1 MNCPN
6 CESEDVI
13 LFLNKVWSMSEGKVY
28 KCNQCDLTFINP
40 IMSIQEEHEFYKN
53 YTSHVKERG
62 AIIRNSVEEFHE
74 KSKNNAKERF
84 NRLKQYFLNKK
95 VLEVGSST
103 GAFLSLI
110 DTCDTYACELSHDN
124 LNYSKQFI
132 TGKAYTSL
140 DNVDVDKFDVIC
152 MFHVFEHIRDPIDFL
167 KKCRALLNKNGL
179 ILIEVPCSDDPLLT
193 LFNCNEFKDFVF
205 QPMHPMIYNEKSLDY
220 VFNKAKFNK
229 VKSIYYQR
237 YGLDNHLSWLNN
249 RQPGGDI
256 RFEEL
261 FGLNVGYKDKL
272 EIIKKTDTIFYIAEL
287 SCDK

>member
-1 MNCPN
+1 M
-6 CESEDVI
+6 I
-13 LFLNKVWSMSEGKVY
+13 
-28 KCNQCDLTFINP
+28 
-40 IMSIQEEHEFYKN
+40 EE
-53 YTSHVKERG
+53 
-62 AIIRNSVEEFHE
+62 
-74 KSKNNAKERF
+74 
-84 NRLKQYFLNKK
+84 
-95 VLEVGSST
+95 
-103 GAFLSLI
+103 
-110 DTCDTYACELSHDN
+110 
-124 LNYSKQFI
+124 
-132 TGKAYTSL
+132 
-140 DNVDVDKFDVIC
+140 
-152 MFHVFEHIRDPIDFL
+152 
-167 KKCRALLNKNGL
+167 
-179 ILIEVPCSDDPLLT
+179 PCSDDPLLT

-237 YGLDNHLSWLNN
+237 YGLDNPLSWLNN